1 MQWQALFD
9 LSAGTAAGARCLYPQ
24 VPHQFVPCEAL
35 EAAEF
40 CRGAEVLGRVPVQL
54 TLLLLRSLG
63 LPVFPFGSGR
73 ANKNPG
79 REPAQV
85 PPPCSCTP
93 GGTVPLRLHEP
104 RCLRG
109 LFRDVEKPSWGRGSK
124 VHFFVTFL
132 MGSKRQGEE

>member
-9 LSAGTAAGARCLYPQ
+9 LSADTAAGARCLYPQ

-63 LPVFPFGSGR
+63 LPVCPLLALEERIKIPAGSQHR
-73 ANKNPG
+73 SLH
-79 REPAQV
+79 PA
-85 PPPCSCTP
+85 PARL
-93 GGTVPLRLHEP
+93 GGQSH
-104 RCLRG
+104 
-109 LFRDVEKPSWGRGSK
+109 
-124 VHFFVTFL
+124 
-132 MGSKRQGEE
+132 